1 VETQGAGAS
10 GQERSAASAAFE
22 GSSLLLDT
30 WEHVLQNMLSE
41 HVLQN
46 MFSVAKVL
54 ASSLSFNPIIAA
66 SIKVIAT

>member
-10 GQERSAASAAFE
+10 GQERSAASVAFE

-30 WEHVLQNMLSE
+30 GEHVLQNMLS
-41 HVLQN
+41 L
-46 MFSVAKVL
+46 AKVL
-54 ASSLSFNPIIAA
+54 ASYLSFNPIIAA